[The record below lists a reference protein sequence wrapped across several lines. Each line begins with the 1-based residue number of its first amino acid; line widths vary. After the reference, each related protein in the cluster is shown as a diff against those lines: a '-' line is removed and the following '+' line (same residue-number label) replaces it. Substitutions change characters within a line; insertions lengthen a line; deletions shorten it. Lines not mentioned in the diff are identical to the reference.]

1 MNPGPARPMPHPL
14 RNLNH
19 HFGPFVNWVS
29 PIHPPSRYKIHR
41 FHLSPCLQLAKDK
54 GKSLIVNILGRNGK
68 YSKSNNPITGIF
80 CETFLQWKWQQDPF
94 SNSNYQ
100 FWYTY
105 PNSSRHLFSYPI
117 SLSIPPSFIH
127 QLKTKMP
134 DIKG

>member
-29 PIHPPSRYKIHR
+29 PIHPQSRYKIHR

-54 GKSLIVNILGRNGK
+54 GKSLIVSESDNKIL
-68 YSKSNNPITGIF
+68 
-80 CETFLQWKWQQDPF
+80 FLTPTVNSDLHTRILQDISSLILFHCPF
-94 SNSNYQ
+94 L
-100 FWYTY
+100 
-105 PNSSRHLFSYPI
+105 HL
-117 SLSIPPSFIH
+117 IH
-127 QLKTKMP
+127 PLKTKMP